1 MTCDHVTRTV
11 RWLLIPTIILAA
23 LTVLAARNAYAQ
35 GGPEDRGPEEW
46 DVTKRWCDLPPVMLG
61 NRPYPGPPPIFN
73 SLIAQQPP
81 PVIPAWG
88 PGNSPKIATFVW
100 FTKRAYATPHAKKM
114 RQEGWEVDRTSIF
127 CENLFAHDE
136 HNARLIWFV
145 LGVAG
150 QGRDVRMR
158 EDALHCIMVQAR
170 FPNIT
175 QGGSVK
181 CGRRWRTI
189 ITSLADVDA

>member
-1 MTCDHVTRTV
+1 MTRTNITRTV
-11 RWLLIPTIILAA
+11 RWMLIPTIILAL
-23 LTVLAARNAYAQ
+23 LTVLAAHAQAQ

-46 DVTKRWCDLPPVMLG
+46 DVTQRYCTPPPVLLG
-61 NRPYPGPPPIFN
+61 NHPYPGPPPIFN
-73 SLIAQQPP
+73 SLLPSQRLPP
-81 PVIPAWG
+81 WAPDESA
-88 PGNSPKIATFVW
+88 KIVTFVW
-100 FTKRAYATPHAKKM
+100 FTRRAYAFPHARKM
-114 RQEGWEVDRTSIF
+114 RAEGWEVDRASVF

-181 CGRRWRTI
+181 CGRKWRTI